1 MLRVVLKYTDC
12 LQDGRNVFR
21 VLAAHKVEILHTWS
35 FLTMYPRVTIRIKDY
50 DKLNDILYDLNKQ
63 SLYEV
68 RVVKVKKEKQ

>member
-63 SLYEV
+63 SSYEI

>member
-12 LQDGRNVFR
+12 LQDGRNIFR
-21 VLAAHKVEILHTWS
+21 ILALHNVEILHTWS

-63 SLYEV
+63 SSYEV
-68 RVVKVKKEKQ
+68 RVVKVKKEK

>member
-12 LQDGRNVFR
+12 LQDGRNVFS

-50 DKLNDILYDLNKQ
+50 DKLNDVLYDLNKQ
-63 SLYEV
+63 SSYEV